1 MPFNLRLFELMDQ
14 NIIDITDAQFDK
26 VISQHKLVLVDF
38 WAPWCGPCLQLA
50 PVIEQI
56 ATIYNGKALVVKL
69 NISENSKT
77 PSRYFISTIP
87 TMLLFYEGQQVDRLV
102 GNLPI
107 TQIQPSLDK
116 YLP

>member
-1 MPFNLRLFELMDQ
+1 MNH
-14 NIIDITDAQFDK
+14 NTIDITDAQFDK

-50 PVIEQI
+50 PVIEEI
-56 ATIYNGKALVVKL
+56 AVIYKGQALVAKL
-69 NISENSKT
+69 NISENSQT

-87 TMLLFYEGQQVDRLV
+87 TMLFFHQGQQVDRLV
-102 GNLPI
+102 GNLSI

-116 YLP
+116 YLS

>member
-1 MPFNLRLFELMDQ
+1 MDQ
-14 NIIDITDAQFDK
+14 NIIEITDAQFDE

-38 WAPWCGPCLQLA
+38 WAPWCGPCLKLA
-50 PVIEQI
+50 PVLKEVAAMYI
-56 ATIYNGKALVVKL
+56 GKAYIAKL

-77 PSRYFISTIP
+77 PSRYAISTIP
-87 TMLLFYEGQQVDRLV
+87 TMLFFYQGQQVDRLV

-107 TQIQPSLDK
+107 AQIQEALDK